1 MNGSKIRAYPSNV
14 SAIQTSPR
22 FGGFNYYG
30 GFVDFVTTRKTTVC
44 IDYDYNVHDD
54 VVIGHLRLIEDVEG
68 DGEFWHFEGASRRYT
83 CKQLKTISMKLA
95 ELNKAL

>member
-1 MNGSKIRAYPSNV
+1 M
-14 SAIQTSPR
+14 
-22 FGGFNYYG
+22 
-30 GFVDFVTTRKTTVC
+30 DFVTTRKTTVC

-54 VVIGHLRLIEDVEG
+54 VPIGRLRLIEDVEG